1 MDVLD
6 LLKING
12 GGDVQP
18 NGIDL
23 IKATGMCI
31 YISYPKWLNKGE
43 SGTYNWKMKVSS

>member
-1 MDVLD
+1 MLD

-18 NGIDL
+18 NEIDL
-23 IKATGMCI
+23 IRLLEYI
-31 YISYPKWLNKGE
+31 YIIQNGWIKE